1 MKECV
6 EKKDWETLTG
16 WTRKPKFGFIEIEIV
31 KPFKKWVSSQE
42 AAAPK
47 KVFVNPTTEDDILA

>member
-47 KVFVNPTTEDDILA
+47 EVFVNPTTEDDILA